1 LFPLLVVD
9 ERAWHRRRGVQL
21 RTAERRA
28 YVIAAGIAQVISGV
42 ALFTVNETVCVAVV

>member
-1 LFPLLVVD
+1 VPGTDAVAFNCVLLSAVP
-9 ERAWHRRRGVQL
+9 
-21 RTAERRA
+21 